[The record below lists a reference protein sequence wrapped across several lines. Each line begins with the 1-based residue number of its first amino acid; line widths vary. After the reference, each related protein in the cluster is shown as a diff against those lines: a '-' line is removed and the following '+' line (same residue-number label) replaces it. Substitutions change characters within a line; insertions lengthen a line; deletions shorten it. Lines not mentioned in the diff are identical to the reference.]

1 MAWTEGAT
9 GARCPNSTLSKGRAF
24 DNTANIFTWMNM
36 AEFENNLKP
45 IAAFQPD
52 ERRLIV
58 MGVKGIMKKKNRI
71 NVFITL
77 LMLLLG
83 GFLVVDGFHLN
94 PPAYAKTTDVIAV
107 PGSFSRLAEMAS
119 PAVVNIRTVKT
130 IKGGGPVFR
139 NFRRNPH
146 GGEDPFKD
154 FFEKFFGEDTQREFK
169 QPSLGSGFIID
180 KKGFVVTNNH
190 VIQDA
195 DQIKVKLGG
204 DTEYDAE
211 VVGRDANT
219 DLALLKIKTG
229 KDLPFLKLGDSD
241 KLEIGQWVVAIGSP
255 FGLERTVTAGI
266 VSAKGRVI
274 GSGPYDNFIQ
284 TDASINPGNSGGPLI
299 NMQGEVVG
307 INTAIIAAGRGI
319 GFAIP
324 VNLAEKIIV
333 QLKSEGEVTRG
344 WLGVAIQDLTS
355 EMAEYYGL
363 KDRKGVLVADVFKG
377 DPADKAG
384 IQPKDIILEVND
396 NQIETSRELTAMIA
410 DLKVGEDAKVE
421 VFRNGKIKTF
431 QIKLAKRDDQ
441 RLASRPTPSEPEEEK
456 FGIRV
461 AELTPE
467 IIQRFGI
474 DDTKGVIVINVEA
487 DGKGAE
493 AGVQMGDIIKEIN
506 HRIVESVKDYTA
518 AMDKIKDDESVNLFI
533 WRKNAGFMV
542 VKLNK

>member
-1 MAWTEGAT
+1 MSAMGKM
-9 GARCPNSTLSKGRAF
+9 KG
-24 DNTANIFTWMNM
+24 DNKVTRI
-36 AEFENNLKP
+36 
-45 IAAFQPD
+45 
-52 ERRLIV
+52 LIYIIV
-58 MGVKGIMKKKNRI
+58 
-71 NVFITL
+71 
-77 LMLLLG
+77 LG
-83 GFLVVDGFHLN
+83 GIVITAGFHLGST
-94 PPAYAKTTDVIAV
+94 AFAETDDVIMV
-107 PGSFSRLAEMAS
+107 PESFSKLAEKAS

-139 NFRRNPH
+139 NFRRGPQ
-146 GGEDPFKD
+146 GREDPFKD
-154 FFEKFFGEDTQREFK
+154 FFEKFFGEDTPREFK

-180 KKGFVVTNNH
+180 KEGFVVTNNH

-229 KDLPFLKLGDSD
+229 TDLPILALGDSD
-241 KLEIGQWVVAIGSP
+241 DLKIGQWVVAIGSP

-299 NMQGEVVG
+299 NLKGEVVG
-307 INTAIIAAGRGI
+307 INTAIIAAGSGI

-324 VNLAEKIIV
+324 INLAEKIIA

-344 WLGVAIQDLTS
+344 WLGVAIQDLTG

-377 DPADKAG
+377 DPADEAG
-384 IQPKDIILEVND
+384 IKPKDIILEVND
-396 NQIETSRELTAMIA
+396 RKIETSRQLTAMIA
-410 DLKVGEDAKVE
+410 DLKVGEPAKVE

-431 QIKLAKRDDQ
+431 NIKLAKRDDQ
-441 RLASRPTPSEPEEEK
+441 RLASRSPAREPEDDK
-456 FGIRV
+456 FGLRV

-467 IIQRFGI
+467 IVQRFGI
-474 DDTKGVIVINVEA
+474 GDTTGVIVVNVEA
-487 DGKGAE
+487 ESKAAE

-506 HRIVESVKDYTA
+506 HRIIETVKDYTG
-518 AMDKIKDDESVNLFI
+518 AMDKIGESEPVNLFI
-533 WRKNAGFMV
+533 WRKNTGFLVIKM
-542 VKLNK
+542 NK

>member
-1 MAWTEGAT
+1 
-9 GARCPNSTLSKGRAF
+9 
-24 DNTANIFTWMNM
+24 
-36 AEFENNLKP
+36 
-45 IAAFQPD
+45 
-52 ERRLIV
+52 

-71 NVFITL
+71 NAFITL

-83 GFLVVDGFHLN
+83 GFFIVDGFHFN
-94 PPAYAKTTDVIAV
+94 PPAYAKTTDVITV

-377 DPADKAG
+377 DPADEAG

-431 QIKLAKRDDQ
+431 HIKLAKRDDQ